1 MNDGNVAGARRLVR
15 ELSDVIDCVLR
26 PLFPAGVSCALIDFP
41 NHSNVGDSA
50 IWLGETCWLRGN
62 GVKIVYACDFETY
75 SREQMAIRLGEGAIL
90 LHGGGNLGDFW
101 PHLQQFRERVIQD
114 FPRSKIIQLP
124 QTIHFEDEWGLG
136 EARRVFNA
144 HPDFTLLCRD
154 RRSLDFARAEFAC
167 PSLLCPDMAFA
178 LGPLPDA
185 GPPAREVLW
194 LCRTDAES
202 AGGPLPEVFGDVERA
217 DWLDEE
223 PTPLRER
230 CRSLSAELASD
241 SAGRMALLDEL
252 LATYDPLARER
263 LDRGRRLLRRGKVVV
278 TDRLHGHILC
288 LMMGVPDLLLDN
300 VYGKVRRFYDTW
312 TSGCGLARWADSP
325 ADALAQAVAM
335 ARAVSDAAVPI

>member
-1 MNDGNVAGARRLVR
+1 MNDGNVADARRLVS
-15 ELSDVIDCVLR
+15 ELSGMIDRVLR
-26 PLFPAGVSCALIDFP
+26 PLLPADAPCALLDFP
-41 NHSNVGDSA
+41 DHANVGDSA
-50 IWLGETCWLRGN
+50 IWLGETEWLRRAGCPL
-62 GVKIVYACDFETY
+62 VYVCD
-75 SREQMAIRLGEGAIL
+75 MAAFSPEMLAARLGGGVIL

-101 PHLQQFRERVIQD
+101 WEHQQFRERVIQD
-114 FPRSKIIQLP
+114 FPWNKIIQLP
-124 QTIHFEDEWGLG
+124 QTIHFEDQWGVG

-154 RRSLDFARAEFAC
+154 RRSLDIASAEFAC
-167 PSLLCPDMAFA
+167 RSLLCPDMAFA
-178 LGPLPDA
+178 LGALPHA

-202 AGGPLPEVFGDVERA
+202 AGGPLPDVVGDVERA

-230 CRSLSAELASD
+230 CRSRSAELASD
-241 SAGRMALLDEL
+241 SGGRMALLDEL
-252 LATYDPLARER
+252 LATYDPLAQER
-263 LDRGRRLLRRGKVVV
+263 LDRGRRLLCRGKAVV

-288 LMMGVPDLLLDN
+288 LMMGVPHLLLDN

-325 ADALAQAVAM
+325 ADALAQAVAT
-335 ARAVSDAAVPI
+335 ARAVSAAAVPI